1 MEVFELTLQAFF
13 SEMKK
18 WNDAMYSQFIK
29 GTLTTEKEENGKLEL
44 ISLMSKFCTEKNVKT
59 VSLHYTDP
67 SEYDVNTQIIER
79 YEILTKNKVVI
90 YVQQLNRF
98 KNKYKYTL
106 FFKNGNWLIDKKEW
120 FMKSKNKWTKC
131 DL

>member
-44 ISLMSKFCTEKNVKT
+44 ISLTSKFCTEKNVKT

-79 YEILTKNKVVI
+79 YEILTKNRVVI

-106 FFKNGNWLIDKKEW
+106 FLKNGNWLIDKKEW

>member
-1 MEVFELTLQAFF
+1 MESFESTLQDFF

-18 WNDAMYSQFIK
+18 WNDAMYSQFIE
-29 GTLTTEKEENGKLEL
+29 GTLNTEKEENGKQEL
-44 ISLMSKFCTEKNVKT
+44 ISLISKFCTERNLKT

-67 SEYDVNTQIIER
+67 SEYDVNTQIIES
-79 YEILTKNKVVI
+79 YEILTKNRVVI

-98 KNKYKYTL
+98 ENKYKYTL
-106 FFKNGNWLIDKKEW
+106 LFKNGNWLIDKKEW
-120 FMKSKNKWTKC
+120 LMKSKNKWAKC

>member
-1 MEVFELTLQAFF
+1 MHR
-13 SEMKK
+13 
-18 WNDAMYSQFIK
+18 
-29 GTLTTEKEENGKLEL
+29 
-44 ISLMSKFCTEKNVKT
+44 KNVKS

-79 YEILTKNKVVI
+79 YEILTKNRVVI

-106 FFKNGNWLIDKKEW
+106 FLKNGNWLIDKKEW